1 MPKNVEESIGH
12 AATKIA
18 SDINASAIIS
28 IERIDTQ
35 GFEDIPFHINVKVT
49 IFKQVRTGVFK
60 KVEYETKIRKLESGS
75 VTPIKEILM
84 EGITKDYIDKGDRV
98 VCVQDESLGSGY
110 KGLLFIFDVDKIF
123 FDIST
128 NNLTENINTDVVEAV
143 INMALEIS
151 KEGREGKHIGTA
163 FIIGDKNEISKYTRQ
178 LIINPFAG
186 YADNA
191 KKITDPLMKETIKNF
206 AQLDGVFIIDRN
218 GAILTA
224 GAYIEIDSKDA
235 NLPSGFGTRHRNCAA
250 LTKETDSIAV
260 VVSES
265 GGIVRVFKNGQIVM
279 KLPEADKKET
289 VEQNRQ

>member
-49 IFKQVRTGVFK
+49 IFKQVRAGVFK

-75 VTPIKEILM
+75 VTPIKDILM
-84 EGITKDYIDKGDRV
+84 EGINKDYIDKGDRV

-110 KGLLFIFDVDKIF
+110 KGLLFIFDVDQIF

-128 NNLTENINTDVVEAV
+128 HNLAENINTDVVEAV

-151 KEGREGKHIGTA
+151 KEGREGKKIGTA

-178 LIINPFAG
+178 LIINPFVG
-186 YADNA
+186 YSDNA
-191 KKITDPLMKETIKNF
+191 KKITDPLMRETIKNF
-206 AQLDGVFIIDRN
+206 AQLDGVFIIDRS

-224 GAYIEIDSKDA
+224 GAYIDIEAKTVD
-235 NLPSGFGTRHRNCAA
+235 LPSGFGTRHRNCAA

-265 GGIVRVFKNGQIVM
+265 GGIIRVFKNGQIVM
-279 KLPEADKKET
+279 KLPEADKKE
-289 VEQNRQ
+289 VKDNKA